1 MALMFHVPG
10 RSVSCTG
17 MATSKGELMSS
28 ILFPQVMVFKYDE
41 ELPIVVALMLTY
53 ALVCAMICV
62 GFQLSN
68 GQQSIWVTKW

>member
-1 MALMFHVPG
+1 
-10 RSVSCTG
+10 
-17 MATSKGELMSS
+17 MSS

>member
-1 MALMFHVPG
+1 MTGRRPEPG
-10 RSVSCTG
+10 RPFSCAG

-28 ILFPQVMVFKYDE
+28 ILFPQAMVFKYDE

>member
-1 MALMFHVPG
+1 
-10 RSVSCTG
+10 

-28 ILFPQVMVFKYDE
+28 ILFPQAMVFKYDE
-41 ELPIVVALMLTY
+41 ELPIVVALMLIY